1 MKKLFCAAVI
11 AILSLVLLTGCGEY
25 KVSESGTWTDG
36 TYTTNVVGK
45 NGVFEV
51 SVVISDGKMTTIVVG
66 ENDETEELGGEAI
79 KQLPAAMLE
88 AQTYDVDILSGAT
101 KTSNA
106 LIKAVGKCLEE
117 ASKEALSQ

>member
-45 NGVFEV
+45 NGTFEV

-79 KQLPAAMLE
+79 KQLPATMLE
-88 AQTYDVDILSGAT
+88 EQTYDVDVLSGAT